1 MSEGIRVQLKKIS
14 LIMAILS
21 GLSACGTTPN
31 STQPPKN
38 AQSQLSTPQI
48 VQDLDS
54 AALYKKGLE
63 KDGAAR
69 IQLLYSAREAAIAER
84 NWQILEQAC
93 IELESKASVDHV
105 QNKLYVALAR
115 KELKKYESAH
125 EILQS
130 VAQKLKL
137 PEHKA
142 WHQYL
147 TGSIF
152 ASQNLPKKALV
163 HYFRSA
169 DIAQQNK
176 LAIAGLDGEIW
187 VALQQLSSYA
197 LERFDRGS
205 VIQQGWVKLAK
216 YHQVYLGS
224 TVQLHQA
231 MNNWQRRYKNHP
243 GSIII
248 PTKVESDINLAPYQA
263 TKLAILL
270 PQSGSSERLGAALKN
285 GFLAA
290 MDRSKISEIYFID
303 EMDSPELIERSLQ
316 KIQADFI
323 IGPLLKS
330 NVIKVKSI
338 SYIASS
344 PAIFLNEVD
353 ESEVERVHSEH
364 FYFALNPEHEVEQ
377 AMVHFL
383 AKGYQKPMI
392 LAPDTPSGQR
402 LIAHFNQQWQG
413 FSHTHPEVGFY
424 SNSEDMVKV
433 ITELLEVDSS
443 KTRIKE
449 VSNLFRSEV
458 ESETRSRRDLDTI
471 YILGD
476 AIETRLLKPYLD
488 VNVSTFAERI
498 PLYASSR
505 SYSKQIDKTDKR
517 DLEGLYF
524 TELPWML
531 PDAVN
536 ERNLRDT
543 YSRLWPEQADIEQ
556 RLFAMAYDAVNLIPE
571 LKQLNK
577 IPGKEFEGLTGA
589 LSFKEANQIHRKLI
603 WAQYHKNRIRLVSL
617 DERPPTPLFMQHAEQ

>member
-1 MSEGIRVQLKKIS
+1 MQLKKIS

-31 STQPPKN
+31 STQKTV
-38 AQSQLSTPQI
+38 STQTQVNTAPV
-48 VQDLDS
+48 VQDMD
-54 AALYKKGLE
+54 AVALLARALE
-63 KDGAAR
+63 KDGATR
-69 IQLLYSAREAAIAER
+69 IQLLYNAREAAITEQ
-84 NWQILEQAC
+84 NWQVLEQAC

-115 KELKKYESAH
+115 KELGKYESAH

-130 VAQKLKL
+130 VNEKLKL
-137 PEHKA
+137 SEHKA

-147 TGSIF
+147 KGSIF
-152 ASQNLPKKALV
+152 ASQKLPKKALV
-163 HYFRSA
+163 HYFQSA
-169 DIAQQNK
+169 DIAQQNT
-176 LAIAGLDGEIW
+176 LAIAGLDAEIW
-187 VALQQLSSYA
+187 AALQQLSSYA

-243 GSIII
+243 GSFII
-248 PTKVESDINLAPYQA
+248 PTKVKSDINLAPYEA

-270 PQSGSSERLGAALKN
+270 PQSGNSERLGAALKN

-290 MDRSKISEIYFID
+290 MDRSKISEIHFID
-303 EMDSPELIERSLQ
+303 EMDSAELIERSLQ
-316 KIQADFI
+316 EIQADFI

-330 NVIKVKSI
+330 NVVKVKRSGFI
-338 SYIASS
+338 TSS

-353 ESEVERVHSEH
+353 ASEADRVHSEH

-383 AKGYQKPMI
+383 AKGYQKPML
-392 LAPDTPSGQR
+392 LAPDTPAGKR
-402 LIAHFNQQWQG
+402 LIAHFEQQWQT
-413 FSHTHPEVGFY
+413 FSETTPEVGFY
-424 SNSEDMVKV
+424 SNTEDMVKV

-449 VSNLFRSEV
+449 VRNLFRSEV
-458 ESETRSRRDLDTI
+458 ESETRSRRDLDAI

-505 SYSKQIDKTDKR
+505 SYSKQIDKTDKG

-556 RLFAMAYDAVNLIPE
+556 RLFAMAYDALNLIPE
-571 LKQLNK
+571 LKQLSR

-589 LSFKEANQIHRKLI
+589 LSIKEANQIHRKLI
-603 WAQYHKNRIRLVSL
+603 WAQYHKNKIRLVSL
-617 DERPPTPLFMQHAEQ
+617 DERPPTPLFMQNTE

>member
-1 MSEGIRVQLKKIS
+1 MQLKKIS

-31 STQPPKN
+31 STQQSVSTQTEANTPPVVQQLD
-38 AQSQLSTPQI
+38 AQGLFAKALSKQ
-48 VQDLDS
+48 
-54 AALYKKGLE
+54 
-63 KDGAAR
+63 GASR
-69 IQLLYSAREAAIAER
+69 IQLLYNAREAAIKEQ
-84 NWQILEQAC
+84 NWQVLEQAC
-93 IELESKASVDHV
+93 VELESKASVDHV

-115 KELKKYESAH
+115 KELRKYESAH
-125 EILQS
+125 EILRS
-130 VAQKLKL
+130 VNERLRL

-147 TGSIF
+147 KGSIF
-152 ASQNLPKKALV
+152 ASQKLPKKALV
-163 HYFRSA
+163 HYFQSA

-176 LAIAGLDGEIW
+176 LDIAGLDAEIW
-187 VALQQLSSYA
+187 GALQQLSSYA

-243 GSIII
+243 GSFII
-248 PTKVESDINLAPYQA
+248 PTEVKSDINFAPYDA
-263 TKLAILL
+263 KKLAILL

-303 EMDSPELIERSLQ
+303 EMDSLDLIEKSLQ
-316 KIQADFI
+316 TVQADFI
-323 IGPLLKS
+323 IGPLLKP
-330 NVIKVKSI
+330 NVVKVKS
-338 SYIASS
+338 SSFVANS
-344 PAIFLNEVD
+344 PAIFLNEID
-353 ESEVERVHSEH
+353 ASDAAQVHTEH

-383 AKGYQKPMI
+383 AKGYQKPML
-392 LAPDTPSGQR
+392 LAPDTPAGKR
-402 LIAHFNQQWQG
+402 LIAHFDKQWQT
-413 FSHTHPEVGFY
+413 FSETDPEVGFY
-424 SNSEDMVKV
+424 SNSEDMVEV
-433 ITELLEVDSS
+433 IRQLLEVDSS

-449 VSNLFRSEV
+449 IRSLFRSEV
-458 ESETRSRRDLDTI
+458 ESETRSRRDLDAI

-488 VNVSTFAERI
+488 VNVSTFSERI

-505 SYSKQIDKTDKR
+505 SYSKQIDKTDKG

-536 ERNLRDT
+536 ERNLRET
-543 YSRLWPEQADIEQ
+543 YARLWPEQADIEQ
-556 RLFAMAYDAVNLIPE
+556 RLFAMAYDALNLIPE
-571 LKQLNK
+571 LKQLNR

-589 LSFKEANQIHRKLI
+589 LSIKEANQIHRKLI
-603 WAQYHKNRIRLVSL
+603 WAQYHKNKIRLVSL
-617 DERPPTPLFMQHAEQ
+617 DERPPMPLFMQHTE